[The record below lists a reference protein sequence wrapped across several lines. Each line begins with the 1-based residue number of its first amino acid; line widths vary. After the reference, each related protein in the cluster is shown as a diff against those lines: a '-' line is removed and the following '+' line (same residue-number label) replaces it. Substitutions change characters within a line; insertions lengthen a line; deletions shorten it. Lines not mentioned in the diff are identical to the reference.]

1 MRPGTDA
8 CPVGT
13 RGVAGLASRQYRV
26 PCLSARRRR
35 GAATRA
41 VSTPVVALLAARRET
56 RSRPAARR
64 TTTSCLLR
72 ETLRTDTVDDAE
84 VAAVARQ
91 RAADAEGQAAHW
103 RDIINQLPALPP
115 CGVVWLRD
123 GVGQWRGG
131 VGGFSRVL
139 ASLLGASCREYVHFS
154 KTYLEAPRSKLCKT
168 PLDIVPTRARSG
180 MGAGSGFKNLVGLST
195 LDK

>member
-1 MRPGTDA
+1 MPARSA
-8 CPVGT
+8 
-13 RGVAGLASRQYRV
+13 RAAVAGLASRQYRV

-115 CGVVWLRD
+115 CGVVWLPD
-123 GVGQWRGG
+123 GVGERQGAL
-131 VGGFSRVL
+131 GGFFV
-139 ASLLGASCREYVHFS
+139 C
-154 KTYLEAPRSKLCKT
+154 
-168 PLDIVPTRARSG
+168 
-180 MGAGSGFKNLVGLST
+180 VG
-195 LDK
+195 KPI